1 MSAKE
6 SAQFKRI
13 VETLLR
19 LKSEIQVTSS
29 DKLKAEYQTELTKYR
44 SMRDG
49 NDGGLFRNT
58 NNTIRELHFSNWNN
72 SDFQLL
78 LESVGEAMVISDGEW
93 EERFGHE
100 KGLLNRVLGKK
111 GRPE

>member
-1 MSAKE
+1 MSTKE
-6 SAQFKRI
+6 TPQFKRI

-19 LKSEIQVTSS
+19 LKSRIQDRPHEHLKEEYEKEI
-29 DKLKAEYQTELTKYR
+29 TKYR
-44 SMRDG
+44 SMRNG
-49 NDGGLFRNT
+49 NDGGLFRDT
-58 NNTIRELHFSNWNN
+58 SNTIRELHFRNWKN

-78 LESVGEAMVISDGEW
+78 LEAVNESAIISDGEW

-100 KGLLNRVLGKK
+100 KGFIGRVFGKK